1 MPRSGSSA
9 VHGVNPNLKNNMLY
23 WTLMCWIRM
32 VDLLLVGG
40 VVGAV

>member
-1 MPRSGSSA
+1 MPRSGTSA
-9 VHGVNPNLKNNMLY
+9 VHGVNPNLKNKMY
-23 WTLMCWIRM
+23 WRLMCWIRM